1 MIKTT
6 TGIAIIL
13 LLILGIGIGIAKA
26 NTHQPRLGSLNQR
39 VQNLDALKLNHL
51 CDLHQH
57 SLAMRLRMGLESVD
71 NQALPALNAALK
83 LAAPHD
89 APLADVHLAA
99 LNLDLE
105 PRGLRA

>member
-26 NTHQPRLGSLNQR
+26 NTQQSRLGSLSQH

-51 CDLHQH
+51 RDLHQH
-57 SLAMRLRMGLESVD
+57 SLTMRLHVGLESVD
-71 NQALPALNAALK
+71 NQTLPALNAALK
-83 LAAPHD
+83 LVALHD
-89 APLADVHLAA
+89 ASLADVHLAA

-105 PRGLRA
+105 PHGLQV

>member
-26 NTHQPRLGSLNQR
+26 NTHESRLGSLNQH
-39 VQNLDALKLNHL
+39 VQSLDALNLNHL
-51 CDLHQH
+51 GALHQR
-57 SLAMRLRMGLESVD
+57 SLAVRLRTGLESVD

-83 LAAPHD
+83 LAALHN
-89 APLADVHLAA
+89 APLADVNLAA
-99 LNLDLE
+99 LHLNLE
-105 PRGLRA
+105 PRGLQV

>member
-26 NTHQPRLGSLNQR
+26 NTHQSQLGSLNQH
-39 VQNLDALKLNHL
+39 VQSLDALKLNHL
-51 CDLHQH
+51 RALHQH
-57 SLAMRLRMGLESVD
+57 SLTMRLRAGLESVD
-71 NQALPALNAALK
+71 NQTLPALNAALK
-83 LAAPHD
+83 LAALHD
-89 APLADVHLAA
+89 PSLADVHLVA

-105 PRGLRA
+105 PRGLQA